1 MQIGGMRHDMRHD
14 TVRVANDRRAHME
27 TPSSSANPLLELSS
41 NLAEI
46 VERVGQSVVAVHG
59 RHRIP
64 SSGVIWRHGVVVTAA
79 HTLKREDGIEV
90 TLPDGRTVGAVLAG
104 RDTGTDVAVLK
115 LDGVDLTP
123 VESGDARSLKAGH
136 LVLAVARG
144 DGFGASADFGVIGN
158 AGGAWRTWRGGQLD
172 AFVRLDGGLRPGF
185 SGAALADV
193 RGQVMGICTSALARG
208 VGIVIPAMTI
218 ARVAEE
224 LLAKGRVS
232 RGYLGVGT
240 QQVSLSDA
248 WIKKMNLSSNRGLL
262 VNSLAPGGPADEAG
276 VLVGDVLIEL
286 DGEPC
291 RDMDD
296 VHAALGLASIGQ
308 RLRVALIRGGERH
321 ECSVTV
327 GERPQRNSC
336 R

>member
-1 MQIGGMRHDMRHD
+1 
-14 TVRVANDRRAHME
+14 ME
-27 TPSSSANPLLELSS
+27 SGNPLLDLSD
-41 NLAEI
+41 NLSEI

-79 HTLKREDGIEV
+79 HTLRREEGIEV
-90 TLPDGRTVGAVLAG
+90 TLADGRVVAAVLAG

-115 LDGVDLTP
+115 LDGVDLDP
-123 VESGDARSLKAGH
+123 VESGDARALKSGH
-136 LVLAVARG
+136 LVLAVARA
-144 DGFGASADFGVIGN
+144 DGVSTSADFGVIGS
-158 AGGAWRTWRGGQLD
+158 ASGPWRTWRGGQLD
-172 AFVRLDGGLRPGF
+172 AFVRLNGGLHPGF

-208 VGIVIPAMTI
+208 AGIVIPGMTVE
-218 ARVAEE
+218 RVADE
-224 LLAKGRVS
+224 LLTKGRVS

-240 QQVSLSDA
+240 QPVNLPETWIRNMSLS
-248 WIKKMNLSSNRGLL
+248 SSHGLL
-262 VNSLAPGGPADEAG
+262 VNSLAPGGPAEAAG

-286 DGEPC
+286 DGKPC
-291 RDMDD
+291 RDLDD
-296 VHAALGLASIGQ
+296 LHTALGAGSIGQ
-308 RLRVALIRGGERH
+308 QLQIALIRGGERNG
-321 ECSVTV
+321 CSVTV

>member
-1 MQIGGMRHDMRHD
+1 
-14 TVRVANDRRAHME
+14 ME
-27 TPSSSANPLLELSS
+27 SASSSGNPLLELSDG
-41 NLAEI
+41 LAGI

-79 HTLKREDGIEV
+79 HTLRREEGIEV
-90 TLPDGRTVGAVLAG
+90 TLADGRMVAAVLAG
-104 RDTGTDVAVLK
+104 RDAGTDVAVLK
-115 LDGVDLTP
+115 LDGVDVDP

-144 DGFGASADFGVIGN
+144 GGFGTNADFGVIGS
-158 AGGAWRTWRGGQLD
+158 AGGPWRTWRGGQLD
-172 AFVRLDGGLRPGF
+172 AFVQLDGGLHPGF

-208 VGIVIPAMTI
+208 AGIVIPATTVE
-218 ARVAEE
+218 RVTGE
-224 LLAKGRVS
+224 LLAKGRVA

-240 QQVSLSDA
+240 QQVNLSDA
-248 WIKKMNLSSNRGLL
+248 WVKKMNLSSNRGLL
-262 VNSLAPGGPADEAG
+262 VNSLAPGGPAEEAG
-276 VLVGDVLIEL
+276 VLLGDVLIEL
-286 DGEPC
+286 DGKPC

-296 VHAALGLASIGQ
+296 VHTALGSESIGQ
-308 RLRVALIRGGERH
+308 RLKIALIRGGERN
-321 ECSVTV
+321 ECLVTV
-327 GERPQRNSC
+327 GERPQRDSC

>member
-1 MQIGGMRHDMRHD
+1 
-14 TVRVANDRRAHME
+14 ME
-27 TPSSSANPLLELSS
+27 NTSSSGNPLLELSNS
-41 NLAEI
+41 LAAI

-59 RHRIP
+59 LHRIP

-79 HTLKREDGIEV
+79 HTLRRDEGIEV
-90 TLPDGRTVGAVLAG
+90 TLADGRMVAAVLAG

-115 LDGVDLTP
+115 LDGVDLDP

-144 DGFGASADFGVIGN
+144 DGFSTSADFGVIGS
-158 AGGAWRTWRGGQLD
+158 AGGPWRTWRGGQLD
-172 AFVRLDGGLRPGF
+172 AFLRLDGGLHPGF
-185 SGAALADV
+185 SGSALADV

-208 VGIVIPAMTI
+208 AGIVIPGMTVE
-218 ARVAEE
+218 RVTEE

-240 QQVSLSDA
+240 QQVNLPDA

-262 VNSLAPGGPADEAG
+262 VNSLAPGGPAEEAG
-276 VLVGDVLIEL
+276 VLIGDVLIEL
-286 DGEPC
+286 DGKPC

-296 VHAALGLASIGQ
+296 VHAALGSGSIGQ
-308 RLRVALIRGGERH
+308 QLKIALIRGGERN

>member
-1 MQIGGMRHDMRHD
+1 
-14 TVRVANDRRAHME
+14 ME
-27 TPSSSANPLLELSS
+27 STSSSGNPLLDLSD
-41 NLAEI
+41 NLAGI
-46 VERVGQSVVAVHG
+46 VERVGRSVVAVHG

-79 HTLKREDGIEV
+79 HTLRREDGIEV
-90 TLPDGRTVGAVLAG
+90 TLTDGRTVAAVFAG
-104 RDTGTDVAVLK
+104 RDNGTDLAVLK
-115 LDGVDLTP
+115 LDGVDLDP

-136 LVLAVARG
+136 LVLAIARA
-144 DGFGASADFGVIGN
+144 DGFSISADFGVIGST
-158 AGGAWRTWRGGQLD
+158 GGPWHTWRGGQLD
-172 AFVRLDGGLRPGF
+172 ALVRLDGGLHPGF

-208 VGIVIPAMTI
+208 AGMVIPGMTVE
-218 ARVAEE
+218 RVTDE

-240 QQVSLSDA
+240 QQVNLLDA
-248 WIKKMNLSSNRGLL
+248 WIKKMNLPSSRGLL
-262 VNSLAPGGPADEAG
+262 VNSLAPGGPAEQAG

-286 DGEPC
+286 DGKPC
-291 RDMDD
+291 LDMDD
-296 VHAALGLASIGQ
+296 VHTALGSASIGQ
-308 RLRVALIRGGERH
+308 PLKIALIRGGERN

-327 GERPQRNSC
+327 GERPRRNSC